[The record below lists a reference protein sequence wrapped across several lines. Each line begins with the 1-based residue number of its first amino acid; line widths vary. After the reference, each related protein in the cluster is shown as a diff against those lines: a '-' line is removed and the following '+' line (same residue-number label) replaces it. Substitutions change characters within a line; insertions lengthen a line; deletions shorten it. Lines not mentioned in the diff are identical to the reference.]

1 MRKFY
6 TNMRISNKVLLGF
19 LVVTLIM
26 GSALGVSVVRL
37 QGIIASHE
45 NLGSGHFLRR
55 DTRYDY
61 RHAFEIMQRHI
72 NAMFMYYARNDSA
85 GIAESGREVQRGYEL
100 ALRSIADYDAL
111 VLADDDIPQHEK
123 ELRWYTSGWVAGIL
137 GDFMTQVVHPVEA
150 QLLARDLAGAEATL
164 MAGQEI
170 EDYLD
175 HANNVLNNISDV
187 WYAGIHAGN
196 AQFREHTYIIMITLV
211 ALSLLLTVLLSVL
224 TARSIG
230 VPISKL
236 KETLG
241 AAAQGDFDIPRAN
254 RIPTNEI
261 GDLTQSVYQMID
273 TVQMLVSD
281 FSQLSHQVN
290 NQGQLSYRM
299 DSSAYQGAYH
309 DFCNQGNALVE
320 SFSQDMQLVFGVL
333 KSIEEGNLNVSIPTL
348 PGEKAIINQH
358 VNSITQG
365 LTLAVQEIGRL
376 FQNAIEGEM
385 SGSDQSHQFNGVWAE
400 LIGDIQQMIKTIADP
415 LVEVELALG
424 EISRGEFNTPVSG
437 QYKGVFAQLKE
448 SVNNAGRDMAE
459 NVAEVTAIL
468 EALAQG
474 DLTLPVERANVDTY
488 RSLKEAVV
496 QIFTSLNQTM
506 RAIQDRAD
514 RIEAGS
520 AQVAES
526 ANDLA
531 HGSTRQANA
540 ISTLEDSLN
549 QLAQQID
556 TSSQAANVVSQ
567 RSDQSNESAL
577 ASQTSMNV
585 MLDTITDIKK
595 SSENITG
602 IMSMIQDISFQTN
615 LLALNASVEAARAG
629 EHGRGFSVVAE
640 EVRTLAGRSQ
650 VATQE
655 SSVEIEDSLSKI
667 DRGVSVVNE
676 TATALEAIVA
686 HVGEMSELIEQIVS
700 MSTEQKKAMDL
711 IHRGIN
717 DISDVVQTNAASS
730 EESAAT
736 SQELSENAEA
746 MRKQVSFFK
755 VRPERNIL

>member
-1 MRKFY
+1 MKKFY
-6 TNMRISNKVLLGF
+6 TNMRISNKILLGF
-19 LVVTLIM
+19 LVLTLIM

-85 GIAESGREVQRGYEL
+85 GIVESGRQVQHGYEL

-111 VLADDDIPQHEK
+111 VLVDDDIPQHEK

-150 QLLARDLAGAEATL
+150 QLLARDLAAAEATL
-164 MAGQEI
+164 LAGEEI
-170 EDYLD
+170 EAYLD
-175 HANNVLNNISDV
+175 HANNVLNAISDV

-196 AQFREHTYIIMITLV
+196 AQYREHTYIIMATLV
-211 ALSLLLTVLLSVL
+211 ALSLLLTVVLSIV

-254 RIPTNEI
+254 AIPTNEI

-290 NQGQLSYRM
+290 NRGQLSYRM

-309 DFCNQGNALVE
+309 DFCNQGNELVE

-348 PGEKAIINQH
+348 PGEKAAINQH

-376 FQNAIEGEM
+376 FRNAIEGEM
-385 SGSDQSHQFNGVWAE
+385 SASNQNHQFNGVWAE

-415 LVEVELALG
+415 LVEVELALS
-424 EISRGEFNTPVSG
+424 EMARGEFNTPVSG
-437 QYKGVFAQLKE
+437 QYKGIFNQLKN
-448 SVNNAGRDMAE
+448 SVNSAGRDMSE
-459 NVAEVTAIL
+459 NVGEVTAIL
-468 EALAQG
+468 QALAKG
-474 DLTLPVERANVDTY
+474 DLTLPVERSNFDTY
-488 RSLKEAVV
+488 RSLKESVV

-506 RAIQDRAD
+506 RAVQDRAD
-514 RIEAGS
+514 MIEAG
-520 AQVAES
+520 AVQAALAA
-526 ANDLA
+526 ANLA
-531 HGSTRQANA
+531 DGSERQAGA
-540 ISTLEDSLN
+540 IATLETSLGK
-549 QLAQQID
+549 LGDQIES
-556 TSSQAANVVSQ
+556 SSQAAQVVSQ
-567 RSDQSNESAL
+567 RSDQSNASAN
-577 ASQTSMNV
+577 ASQNSMNV
-585 MLDTITDIKK
+585 MLETISDIKT
-595 SSENITG
+595 SSENITK
-602 IMSMIQDISFQTN
+602 IMGMIQDISFQTN

-640 EVRTLAGRSQ
+640 EVRTLASRSQ
-650 VATQE
+650 TATQD
-655 SSVEIEDSLSKI
+655 SSVEIEESLSKI

-676 TATALEAIVA
+676 TASALETIVE
-686 HVGEMSELIEQIVS
+686 HVGEMSGLINQIVNMAIEQK
-700 MSTEQKKAMDL
+700 QAMTHIHQSIGEISGVVDL
-711 IHRGIN
+711 N
-717 DISDVVQTNAASS
+717 NAASQ
-730 EESAAT
+730 ESAST
-736 SQELSENAEA
+736 SAELSNHAEE

-755 VRPERNIL
+755 VREERRSL